1 MLRNI
6 DIIDEKYRYDGK
18 LGVEYSSEKST
29 FRLFSPLSN
38 KVEILLNDE
47 VLEMNKNDNGVYELE
62 VTRNLDG
69 SSYMYK
75 VYFDDIVYTTLD
87 PYAISCNANGEN
99 GYIIDLGKT
108 NPLNFKR
115 MSSFENILDTVIYE
129 LHIRDFTL
137 NAKNKGKYLGVVEE
151 KQLNY
156 LKKLGVTHIQILPFY
171 DYSSDSVDELN
182 PDLRYNWGYDPV
194 NYNIPEGSYS
204 TNPQDPYNRIKELK
218 EMIKVLHENGFRV
231 IMDVVYN
238 HVFDA
243 MDHSLWKTLENY
255 AFRFYDNGEFSNG
268 TGCGNDVAS
277 EKYMIR
283 KYIVDSIKYWASE
296 YKLDGFR
303 FDLMGI
309 LDVETMN
316 KIRKELNKI
325 DDSIIILGEGW
336 DLNTNLNKE
345 LKANQY
351 NAYKMPNISFFSDD
365 MRDSLRGSTFE
376 KLERGFVN
384 NGTVDERLLNSI
396 KGGINLRGYISPN
409 QVIQYIEAHDNNTVF
424 DHFEITNSESS
435 LDERIRM
442 QAIATSIV
450 LCSQGIPFIHAGQEF
465 FRTKF
470 GIENSYK
477 SSDEINKFD
486 FERAQKYQEYV
497 NYFSDLIKYRRS
509 NDLFKLGNFDVI
521 EEKIDIIR
529 FDYESLIFSIDN
541 KLLIAVNVS
550 KDTKSFNI
558 PDNYKGNYRVIFEN
572 FRKNETNKT
581 ILLDNI
587 LMQGLEFILLEKIEI
602 FENGIDF

>member
-1 MLRNI
+1 MLRNV

-38 KVEILLNDE
+38 KVELLLNDE

-62 VTRNLDG
+62 VTRNLDE

-75 VYFDDIVYTTLD
+75 VYFDNIVYTTLD
-87 PYAISCNANGEN
+87 PYAISCNANGEK
-99 GYIIDLGKT
+99 GYIIDLDKT

-137 NAKNKGKYLGVVEE
+137 DAKNKGKYLGVVEE

-243 MDHSLWKTLENY
+243 MAHSLWKTLENY
-255 AFRFYDNGEFSNG
+255 AFRFYENGEFSNG

-316 KIRKELNKI
+316 EIRKELNKI

-384 NGTVDERLLNSI
+384 NGTVDKRLLNSI

-497 NYFSDLIKYRRS
+497 NYFSDLIKYRSS

>member
-38 KVEILLNDE
+38 KVELLLNDE

-182 PDLRYNWGYDPV
+182 PDLKYNWGYDPV

-255 AFRFYDNGEFSNG
+255 AFRFYENGEFSNG

-316 KIRKELNKI
+316 EIRKELNKI

-435 LDERIRM
+435 LDERIGM

-509 NDLFKLGNFDVI
+509 NDLFKLGNFEVI

>member
-38 KVEILLNDE
+38 KVELLLNDE

-316 KIRKELNKI
+316 EIRKELNKI

-384 NGTVDERLLNSI
+384 NGTMDERLLNSI